1 MNQVIRRRDIRAD
14 PKWPELNNG
23 PKDRMDRLGLASRPV
38 VGPGTGHP
46 RGPAVGPYGAM
57 RGWKKCPTEASCG
70 FRGPGPKA
78 SKARLVAN
86 VPNRIFQFPPV
97 GEDF

>member
-1 MNQVIRRRDIRAD
+1 
-14 PKWPELNNG
+14 
-23 PKDRMDRLGLASRPV
+23 MDRLGLASRPMGPPV
-38 VGPGTGHP
+38 VGPGGGHP
-46 RGPAVGPYGAM
+46 GAAVVPYGAT
-57 RGWKKCPTEASCG
+57 RGWKKCPTEASCE

-86 VPNRIFQFPPV
+86 APNRIFQFPPV